1 MTKEEFEK
9 LSQEEQN
16 KYMIYNARETY
27 FYLLEGSLKE
37 WAMLSKEEKKKM
49 DRLIKAIVA
58 YQDFIIQ
65 ETLNK

>member
-16 KYMIYNARETY
+16 KYMTYDARKTY

-49 DRLIKAIVA
+49 DRLIKAIIA